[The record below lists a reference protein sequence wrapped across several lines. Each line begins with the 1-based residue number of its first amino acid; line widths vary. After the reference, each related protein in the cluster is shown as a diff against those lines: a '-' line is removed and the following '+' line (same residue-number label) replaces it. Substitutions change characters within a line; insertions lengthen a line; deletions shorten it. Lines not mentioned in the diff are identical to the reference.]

1 MIREF
6 VLQAVDACGV
16 TGDAAGYVSHA
27 ILVVVAILIAALV
40 GWLCRRLVVPS
51 VLKLT
56 AKTEAKWDDALFNRD
71 VLMAAC
77 SIVPAIVIWRVLP
90 WTFND
95 FPTVREVL
103 TRLTEQERINF
114 KKIVKGDL
122 QKDSAGRES
131 RRLIDKLAE
140 ATSARAP
147 QVKKLVGYLRE
158 NRSRSIILCGDFND
172 GPISYA
178 HHLVSQHLSD
188 CYVMSGNGPGISYH
202 EKWFFVR
209 IDHMMCSDDW
219 TPYKCKIDSK
229 NNISDHYPLICWLKK
244 QPKPQKN
251 E

>member
-6 VLQAVDACGV
+6 VHQAVDACGV

-27 ILVVVAILIAALV
+27 ILVVVAILIAALA

-103 TRLTEQERINF
+103 TRLTAIYITVMSVRTLVVFIDSF
-114 KKIVKGDL
+114 K
-122 QKDSAGRES
+122 
-131 RRLIDKLAE
+131 RLE
-140 ATSARAP
+140 NGPRSAR
-147 QVKKLVGYLRE
+147 QQYIYSV
-158 NRSRSIILCGDFND
+158 CG
-172 GPISYA
+172 
-178 HHLVSQHLSD
+178 
-188 CYVMSGNGPGISYH
+188 VMMAGSSG
-202 EKWFFVR
+202 
-209 IDHMMCSDDW
+209 
-219 TPYKCKIDSK
+219 TA
-229 NNISDHYPLICWLKK
+229 
-244 QPKPQKN
+244 
-251 E
+251 